1 MKMSSKFAH
10 SRIVQIGLIV
20 LSALLIVLLV
30 SPLFTQV
37 SATGYEND
45 FDKETT
51 ETFLE
56 NWTVAVGNGSV
67 AVQDGKLIL
76 STSGNKPTAVIYN
89 NSLGI
94 SNYTAEFD
102 FSFDSCESNTRWGG
116 FVLGYKDGEGFW
128 HASLRKNG
136 NVNIDY
142 YDYASNSYPVINS
155 FTRAEGEVNN
165 SVKVKIVFVDNVAA
179 YYVNG
184 IYVAHIDISS
194 SEAGK
199 IGFACSGSVVV
210 IDNLKI
216 TAADQ
221 NDLPVFRSTDV
232 YVPKTGYV
240 NAPVVVAA
248 PSSLAGA
255 TYDLNGERPAI
266 AMLTVDAD
274 LNAVSG
280 GVSYGKADDLVN
292 QWQAGV
298 IPAFHVTDEAS
309 ANAAAKF
316 FAQGNFADSFIAVD
330 SEDADLLKQAR
341 SVAIYSRGVIDFSD
355 KTNITVAEIAK
366 TVYENGASVAIV
378 PADYSAED
386 INHLRARLVTVWKYA
401 ADTSYLSALY
411 SGVNGIITTDY
422 SELFDIY
429 ETQKNTVVTKKT
441 LVSGHRGLASYPEN
455 TINGFLKAYEAG
467 ADMFELDL
475 YVSSDGY
482 IVVHH
487 DSTVDR
493 TTNGTG
499 KIEQMTLE
507 QIKALTIDTHGVS
520 ETVPTLAEVYEA
532 FKGKDVVLQ
541 IELKSSREDLVPKL
555 AELTAQYDMFEQVV
569 VFSSNFTQMK
579 RVRDY
584 MPQAPAA
591 VFVGS
596 GYGYGS
602 DYEQLQIQTAKYNF
616 QNSKD
621 YLNLMNFEYAYNLA
635 ARGMTSFVHTIG
647 SRSIFDD
654 LILSVGADCILTDY
668 PEWGSDTSIV
678 YELTPIIETTELG
691 TYFTPK
697 CKVNGTYTVVSCG
710 MERTDGIAVETDGN
724 GAYCLSEKAEV
735 VFYYDFSGVIT
746 SGGQKQLVQYRIYS
760 GPVVI
765 E

>member
-1 MKMSSKFAH
+1 MKLSSKFIH
-10 SRIVQIGLIV
+10 NRFIQIGVI
-20 LSALLIVLLV
+20 ALLVLLVALLV

-37 SATGYEND
+37 KATGYEND
-45 FDKETT
+45 FDEETT

-56 NWTVAVGNGSV
+56 NWTVAVGTGT
-67 AVQDGKLIL
+67 AVIQDGTLVL
-76 STSGNKPTAVIYN
+76 STSGNSPTAVIYN
-89 NSLGI
+89 DVLGA
-94 SNYTAEFD
+94 SNFKAEFD
-102 FSFDSCESNTRWGG
+102 FSFDSYENTTRWGG

-142 YDYASNSYPVINS
+142 YDCVSNNYPVINS
-155 FTRAEGEVNN
+155 FTRAEGDINK
-165 SVKVKIVFVDNVAA
+165 SVKVKIVFVDNIVA

-184 IYVAHIDISS
+184 VYVAHTEISG
-194 SEAGK
+194 SEARK
-199 IGFACSGSVVV
+199 IGFACSGSTVV
-210 IDNLKI
+210 IDNLEI

-221 NDLPVFRSTDV
+221 NDLPAFKSTDV

-240 NAPVVVAA
+240 NAPVVVAT
-248 PSSLAGA
+248 PSTLTEA
-255 TYDLNGERPAI
+255 TYDVNGERPAV

-274 LNAVSG
+274 LNAVSS
-280 GVSYGKADDLVN
+280 GVSYGKANELAN

-298 IPAFHVTDEAS
+298 IPAFRVSDEAS
-309 ANAAAKF
+309 ANAAAEF
-316 FAQGNFADSFIAVD
+316 FANGNYVDSFIVVD
-330 SEDADLLKQAR
+330 SEDAALLKQAR
-341 SVAIYSRGVIDFSD
+341 SIAIYSRGIIDFSG
-355 KTNITVAEIAK
+355 KTDVTVAEIVK
-366 TVYENGASVAIV
+366 TVNENSASVAIV
-378 PADYSAED
+378 PSDFSAEE
-386 INHLRARLVTVWKYA
+386 INHLRARLVTVWKYGA
-401 ADTSYLSALY
+401 NTSYLSALY
-411 SGVNGIITTDY
+411 SGVNGIVTTNY
-422 SELFDIY
+422 SELYDIY
-429 ETQKNTVVTKKT
+429 EAQKDTAVTPKT

-467 ADMFELDL
+467 ADMLELDL
-475 YVSSDGY
+475 YVSSDGH
-482 IVVHH
+482 IVIHH

-499 KIEQMTLE
+499 KIEEMSLE
-507 QIKALTIDTHGVS
+507 QIKALTIDTHGIS
-520 ETVPTLAEVYEA
+520 ETIPTLAEVYEA
-532 FKGKDVVLQ
+532 FKGKNVVLQ
-541 IELKSSREDLVPKL
+541 IELKSSKEDLVPKL
-555 AELTAQYDMFEQVV
+555 AELTAQYDMFGQVAI
-569 VFSSNFTQMK
+569 FSSNFTQMK

-591 VFVGS
+591 VFVGT

-602 DYEQLQIQTAKYNF
+602 DYEQLQIQTAIYNF

-654 LILSVGADCILTDY
+654 LILSVGVDCILTDY

-678 YELTPIIETTELG
+678 YELTPILEIMELG

-697 CKVNGTYTVVSCG
+697 CKVNGTYNVVSCG
-710 MERTDGIAVETDGN
+710 IERTDGVAVETDGN
-724 GAYCLSEKAEV
+724 GAYCLTEKTEV
-735 VFYYDFSGVIT
+735 VFYYDFSGVIN